1 MDVNHKINRLKK
13 SPIEPNKKRK
23 IKGRNKKKDV
33 DKSGQKL
40 VHKTKK
46 SKKEKVNLRNISQIK
61 TKDTGTVNS
70 ASTMKETQVAQ
81 EDKIEFDFS
90 KNLWEIFFLKKIKNE
105 KDEEIEIY
113 EGDIFKNNLRRIII
127 NYKIK
132 KLYNLLLIHI
142 RHLKEKVLLVKEK
155 TYFFERIEFYFKKFV
170 EIEKYIF
177 NCILLVKY
185 FCILGDPISLIKA
198 GETLNYIAKEF
209 LDNNGLL
216 VYSINLI
223 IKKCVG
229 LLKIRKYYRSI
240 HIPYNIIKKYLLIL
254 SSLIKFSSL
263 LNIPKL
269 YHKFLD
275 HYAEIFEIAFIL
287 LTNQHQPEKI
297 LLKSN
302 LLFNVGCFFVKKNL
316 IKSALKLYKE
326 VIEIQE
332 GLDINNLI
340 YYISYYNCSILYY
353 VIGDMKN
360 TELYLG
366 NAFHKKNQF
375 YSNIHKIFSNSK
387 KYINNFKNLECKL
400 LLFNAEFNMEK
411 QNYLTAIENLKNVIK
426 LIESFYK
433 RKTQNI
439 TKKSDNKKCTK
450 TLKII
455 ENNNNNRKEQK
466 ITFIFLFEV
475 EFYENPLDKM
485 LFIEKLKENV
495 NGLFNAILFLQKEKE
510 NNFNNNKTNK
520 KFIKSS
526 EQLDNNH
533 ELKRNNSVKYINEN
547 KIRVKE
553 TKSKSCTKK
562 VEISNYD
569 IFYKRNKKE
578 IPNINNE
585 KPKTKENYNSENNIE
600 KNNKIHFISKK
611 NANLI
616 LDYFKDEFVKKIKI
630 INDGEEYNNYFRYFI
645 ILLSNLSLKQIEI
658 LNNTQKRDLPIES
671 YYNLPIFFSSQFK
684 NTLNPAQKNIFDK
697 INFLSLI
704 RCKVL
709 ENPNKNIC
717 LDNINYKIF
726 KSIRISII
734 LKLKNYNDISEK
746 INKIINLESNKKFL
760 DFDYQ
765 NNDEKS
771 YEESYYS
778 ESNDSENINK
788 KDKFKFKNEIDLDK
802 FRKELI
808 NEIKKR
814 FYLLYSKEEIN
825 NMLLF
830 IKSKIFIVLMN
841 GLELKDI
848 KEIKNDKSLLIEM
861 LNNEIKKI
869 KKTINNDKK

>member
-13 SPIEPNKKRK
+13 SPIEQNKKRK

-70 ASTMKETQVAQ
+70 ASTMKETQVTQ

-198 GETLNYIAKEF
+198 GETLNY
-209 LDNNGLL
+209 
-216 VYSINLI
+216 
-223 IKKCVG
+223 
-229 LLKIRKYYRSI
+229 I

-366 NAFHKKNQF
+366 NAFNKKNKF
-375 YSNIHKIFSNSK
+375 YYNIHKIFSNAK

-411 QNYLTAIENLKNVIK
+411 HNYLTAIENLKNVIK

-510 NNFNNNKTNK
+510 NNSNNNKTNK
-520 KFIKSS
+520 MFIKSS
-526 EQLDNNH
+526 DQLDNNH
-533 ELKRNNSVKYINEN
+533 ELKRNNSVKYITEN
-547 KIRVKE
+547 KIKVKE

-562 VEISNYD
+562 VEISDYD

-600 KNNKIHFISKK
+600 KNSKIHFISKK

-746 INKIINLESNKKFL
+746 INKILNLESNKKFL

>member
-1 MDVNHKINRLKK
+1 
-13 SPIEPNKKRK
+13 
-23 IKGRNKKKDV
+23 
-33 DKSGQKL
+33 
-40 VHKTKK
+40 
-46 SKKEKVNLRNISQIK
+46 
-61 TKDTGTVNS
+61 
-70 ASTMKETQVAQ
+70 
-81 EDKIEFDFS
+81 
-90 KNLWEIFFLKKIKNE
+90 
-105 KDEEIEIY
+105 
-113 EGDIFKNNLRRIII
+113 
-127 NYKIK
+127 
-132 KLYNLLLIHI
+132 
-142 RHLKEKVLLVKEK
+142 
-155 TYFFERIEFYFKKFV
+155 
-170 EIEKYIF
+170 
-177 NCILLVKY
+177 
-185 FCILGDPISLIKA
+185 
-198 GETLNYIAKEF
+198 
-209 LDNNGLL
+209 
-216 VYSINLI
+216 
-223 IKKCVG
+223 
-229 LLKIRKYYRSI
+229 
-240 HIPYNIIKKYLLIL
+240 
-254 SSLIKFSSL
+254 
-263 LNIPKL
+263 
-269 YHKFLD
+269 
-275 HYAEIFEIAFIL
+275 
-287 LTNQHQPEKI
+287 
-297 LLKSN
+297 
-302 LLFNVGCFFVKKNL
+302 
-316 IKSALKLYKE
+316 
-326 VIEIQE
+326 
-332 GLDINNLI
+332 
-340 YYISYYNCSILYY
+340 
-353 VIGDMKN
+353 
-360 TELYLG
+360 
-366 NAFHKKNQF
+366 
-375 YSNIHKIFSNSK
+375 
-387 KYINNFKNLECKL
+387 
-400 LLFNAEFNMEK
+400 MEK

-466 ITFIFLFEV
+466 TTFIFLFEV

-510 NNFNNNKTNK
+510 NNSNNNKTNK

-569 IFYKRNKKE
+569 IFYKLNKKE

-746 INKIINLESNKKFL
+746 INKILNLESNKKFL
-760 DFDYQ
+760 DCDYQ

-830 IKSKIFIVLMN
+830 IKSKIFIILMN